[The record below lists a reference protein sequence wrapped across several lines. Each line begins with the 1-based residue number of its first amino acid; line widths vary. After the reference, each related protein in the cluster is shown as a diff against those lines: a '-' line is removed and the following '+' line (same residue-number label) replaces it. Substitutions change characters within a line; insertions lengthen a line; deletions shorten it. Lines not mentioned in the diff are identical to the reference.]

1 MTPDATPARHRART
15 WRTPIALLVALLALA
30 GCQTLKELSPEAR
43 REAEITARLQQLQAQ
58 NMRFADEY
66 VSRLVQAGRS
76 TEASL
81 TDPEQRFLVS
91 GWLLAQ
97 ANTVYID
104 ASGEN
109 AVIGTVDLIALATLS
124 RMVMEDWA
132 REQAPM
138 QAAPLVAVHRE
149 LEASA
154 WQLADQVLNP
164 KQQDDLRRVLTE
176 WRAKNPDVRNAPFI
190 RFKEFATLNPGS
202 GDGQRKVNLPGSLM
216 GIVGLDPM
224 AGIDP
229 AVRQIEQS
237 RLLAERAVFYAQRVP
252 ILIDLQLDRSLNR
265 LAAGPGSQKLQRQG
279 ASLTDSAAR
288 FASVAEALPGT
299 LASEREALIEQ
310 MSSML
315 TQQEATLTPMLAEL
329 RSALEA
335 GHVAATSV
343 DAAVRSI
350 DAMVGRFEHKPGEP
364 RGRPFDVTEYGRAA
378 ADIAQAA
385 DRLQVLLAS
394 ADTKAPQFARAFAS
408 GAAEG
413 RALVDYLFVR
423 VAWLIALFCVGLLAT
438 LLLYRWLAPRIART

>member
-1 MTPDATPARHRART
+1 MTLDATPARRNGRPWRA
-15 WRTPIALLVALLALA
+15 PVALALTLVVLV
-30 GCQTLKELSPEAR
+30 GCQTLQDLSPEAR
-43 REAEITARLQQLQAQ
+43 REAEITARAQRLQAQ

-66 VSRLVQAGRS
+66 VSRLVQAGRQ

-81 TDPEQRFLVS
+81 TDPESRYLVS

-97 ANTVYID
+97 ANTVYVD

-109 AVIGTVDLIALATLS
+109 AITSAVDLVALATLS

-132 REQAPM
+132 EQLPL

-154 WQLADQVLNP
+154 WQHAGQVLNP
-164 KQQDDLRRVLTE
+164 AQQEDLRRVLQE

-190 RFKEFATLNPGS
+190 RFKEFAALNAGPGNE
-202 GDGQRKVNLPGSLM
+202 QRKVHLPGSLM

-224 AGIDP
+224 AGLDP

-265 LAAGPGSQKLQRQG
+265 LAAGPESLKLQRQS

-288 FASVAEALPGT
+288 FAAVAEALPGT
-299 LASEREALIEQ
+299 LSGEREALIDQ

-315 TQQEATLTPMLAEL
+315 TQQEATLTPMLVEL
-329 RSALEA
+329 RGALEA

-343 DAAVRSI
+343 DAAVKSI
-350 DAMVGRFEHKPGEP
+350 DAMVGRFEHKPGEA

-378 ADIAQAA
+378 TDIAQAA
-385 DRLQVLLAS
+385 DRLQQLLTS
-394 ADTKAPQFARAFAS
+394 AGAQAPQVSTAFAA

-423 VAWLIALFCVGLLAT
+423 VAWLIALFCGGLLAT

>member
-1 MTPDATPARHRART
+1 MTRHATPARRNARP
-15 WRTPIALLVALLALA
+15 WRTPTALLLVLIALA
-30 GCQTLKELSPEAR
+30 GCQTLKDLSPEAR
-43 REAEITARLQQLQAQ
+43 REAEITANLQRLQAQ

-66 VSRLVQAGRS
+66 VSRLVQAGRK

-81 TDPEQRFLVS
+81 DDPALRFLVS

-97 ANTVYID
+97 ANTVYVD

-109 AVIGTVDLIALATLS
+109 AIVSTIDLVALATLS

-132 REQAPM
+132 REQAPV
-138 QAAPLVAVHRE
+138 QAAPLVAVHQE

-154 WQLADQVLNP
+154 WQLAGEVLSP
-164 KQQDDLRRVLTE
+164 AQQEDLRRLLAD

-190 RFKEFATLNPGS
+190 RFKEFATIKAAPG
-202 GDGQRKVNLPGSLM
+202 DEQRKVHLPGSLM

-224 AGIDP
+224 AGLDP

-265 LAAGPGSQKLQRQG
+265 LAAGPESLKLQRQS

-288 FASVAEALPGT
+288 FAAVAEALPGT

-315 TQQEATLTPMLAEL
+315 TEQEATLTPMLAEL
-329 RSALEA
+329 RGALEA

-343 DAAVRSI
+343 DAAVQSI
-350 DAMVGRFEHKPGEP
+350 DAMVARFEHKPGEP

-378 ADIAQAA
+378 VDISQAA
-385 DRLQVLLAS
+385 DRLQELLTS
-394 ADTKAPQFARAFAS
+394 AGTQAPQVSTALAA

-423 VAWLIALFCVGLLAT
+423 VAWLIALFCGGLLAT
-438 LLLYRWLAPRIART
+438 LLLYRWLAPRIAKT

>member
-1 MTPDATPARHRART
+1 MTPDATPARRNART
-15 WRTPIALLVALLALA
+15 WRTAAWLSIVLVALA
-30 GCQTLKELSPEAR
+30 GCQTLQELSPEKR
-43 REAEITARLQQLQAQ
+43 REAEVTAELQRLQAQ

-66 VSRLVQAGRS
+66 VSRLVQAGRR

-81 TDPEQRFLVS
+81 TDPELRFLLS

-109 AVIGTVDLIALATLS
+109 AIVGTIDLVALATLS

-132 REQAPM
+132 REQPSIEAN
-138 QAAPLVAVHRE
+138 PLVDVHRD
-149 LEASA
+149 LETSA
-154 WQLADQVLNP
+154 WQLAGQVLSAT
-164 KQQDDLRRVLTE
+164 QQEDLRRVLVD

-190 RFKEFATLNPGS
+190 RFKEFATLTPAS
-202 GDGQRKVNLPGSLM
+202 VDGQRKVHLPGSLM

-224 AGIDP
+224 AGLDP

-252 ILIDLQLDRSLNR
+252 VLIDLQLDRSLNR
-265 LAAGPGSQKLQRQG
+265 LAAGPESLKLQRQS

-288 FASVAEALPGT
+288 FASVAEALPAT
-299 LASEREALIEQ
+299 LSGEREALIDQ

-315 TQQEATLTPMLAEL
+315 TQQAATLTPMLIEL
-329 RSALEA
+329 RGALEA

-343 DAAVRSI
+343 DDAVKSI
-350 DAMVGRFEHKPGEP
+350 DALVGRFEHEPGEP

-394 ADTKAPQFARAFAS
+394 ADTKAPQFSRAFAS